1 MKLTGHTSVDMN
13 KGYTHMELEP
23 LRAAIS
29 AIPDIEGKKDE

>member
-1 MKLTGHTSVDMN
+1 MN

-29 AIPDIEGKKDE
+29 AIPGVMGKKAE

>member
-1 MKLTGHTSVDMN
+1 MN

-29 AIPDIEGKKDE
+29 PIPGITGKKVE